1 MPDVSLLPV
10 RRAFATLASFGPT
23 PTGVIACECLGRRL
37 AIIEARKSCET
48 QFAEKIRAQF
58 ELHPPIGPR
67 RVSVG
72 DVTLLG
78 LGPSRWLAITPSGAA
93 ATIEALERTVS
104 GYASFI
110 DQTDGLAML
119 RISGPRAR
127 ETFAKGL
134 PIDLDASAFALDN
147 VAVSAIA
154 HIGVTIWRLD
164 DAPTFEIAIPRSY
177 AGTFAHWLQESAAE
191 FGLEVALK

>member
-1 MPDVSLLPV
+1 MPDISLLAARP
-10 RRAFATLASFGPT
+10 AFATLASIGPT
-23 PTGVIACECLGRRL
+23 LAGVTARECLGRRL
-37 AIIEARKSCET
+37 AIIEVRKSYET
-48 QFAEKIRAQF
+48 QFVEQIREQF
-58 ELHPPIGPR
+58 KLHPPASPR
-67 RVSVG
+67 RVAAG
-72 DVTLLG
+72 KIALLG
-78 LGPSRWLAITPSGAA
+78 LGPSRWLAVTPSNAT

-134 PIDLDASAFALDN
+134 PIDLDASAFSIDD

-154 HIGVTIWRLD
+154 HIGVTMWRLD
-164 DAPTFEIAIPRSY
+164 DAPTFEIAVPRSY
-177 AGTFAHWLQESAAE
+177 ASSFANWLQEAAAE
-191 FGLEVALK
+191 FGLEVAPS